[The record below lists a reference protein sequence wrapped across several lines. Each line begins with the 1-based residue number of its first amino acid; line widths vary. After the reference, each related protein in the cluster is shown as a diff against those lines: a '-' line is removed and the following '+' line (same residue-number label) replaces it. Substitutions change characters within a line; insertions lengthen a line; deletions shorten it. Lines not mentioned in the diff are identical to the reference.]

1 MSKIVNEAKIGHL
14 RSGLLPLLPDVHSEP
29 APHPFIPGHQ
39 RSFHIG
45 CSKVANP
52 AADELLHFL
61 HYPANIASTVALCK
75 KFQLFLRLG
84 KRFSVHTDIG
94 TASIPAQT
102 ESKELEFLLCEDTG
116 HLALLRVHFQLQP
129 AF

>member
-1 MSKIVNEAKIGHL
+1 M
-14 RSGLLPLLPDVHSEP
+14 
-29 APHPFIPGHQ
+29 
-39 RSFHIG
+39 
-45 CSKVANP
+45 
-52 AADELLHFL
+52 
-61 HYPANIASTVALCK
+61 
-75 KFQLFLRLG
+75 
-84 KRFSVHTDIG
+84 HTDIG